1 MAKYTTFLALLFCLF
16 LVAVTEI
23 QMAEGKYCWKKSDKW
38 NGPCQ
43 YSYKCSYHCKHYYG
57 AKYDLV
63 VNLQLDQGHL
73 YVLGCG
79 LHVDRPDPICP
90 NPKFSLI

>member
-16 LVAVTEI
+16 LVAATEI
-23 QMAEGKYCWKKSDKW
+23 QMAEGKYCWKKNDKW

-57 AKYDLV
+57 AKYGICKKYKSW
-63 VNLQLDQGHL
+63 GHK
-73 YVLGCG
+73 YYWAKYACYCYS
-79 LHVDRPDPICP
+79 PCYY
-90 NPKFSLI
+90 